1 MGNSDRAGSIG
12 RSGRAGRV
20 PSARIEDNAARRPA
34 LCAGAN
40 CNRSS
45 GNAAHQVSFGSQLL
59 EDVDHHA
66 ARYPMLSS
74 KVAGGGQAHAALE
87 PAREHRTAQ
96 LVI

>member
-1 MGNSDRAGSIG
+1 MRKCNLQQIFRQLVTHARA
-12 RSGRAGRV
+12 RT
-20 PSARIEDNAARRPA
+20 D
-34 LCAGAN
+34 
-40 CNRSS
+40 
-45 GNAAHQVSFGSQLL
+45 AAHQVSFGSQLL